1 MKKVTCFYLEKCPY
15 CIQAKK
21 ALDELIDE
29 NPDYGQVEID
39 WIEESRNPEIIDQY
53 DYYAT
58 PSMFIGKEKLYEAY
72 LFETDEECKAHVKGV
87 LDQALAR

>member
-29 NPDYGQVEID
+29 NPDYGSVEID
-39 WIEESRNPEIIDQY
+39 WIEESKNQEIIEQY

-58 PSMFIGKEKLYEAY
+58 PSMFIGSEKLYEAY
-72 LFETDEECKAHVKGV
+72 LFESYEECKAHVKAV

>member
-29 NPDYGQVEID
+29 NPDYGSVEID
-39 WIEESRNPEIIDQY
+39 WIEESKNQEIIEQY

-58 PSMFIGKEKLYEAY
+58 PSMFIGHEKLYEAY
-72 LFETDEECKAHVKGV
+72 LFESYEECKAHVKAV

>member
-58 PSMFIGKEKLYEAY
+58 PSMLIGQEKLYEAY
-72 LFETDEECKAHVKGV
+72 LFETYEECKAHVKGV

>member
-1 MKKVTCFYLEKCPY
+1 MRKVTCFYLTECPY

-21 ALDELIDE
+21 ALKELITE
-29 NPDYGQVEID
+29 NPLYGEVEID
-39 WIEESRNPEIIDQY
+39 WIEESQNPDIIDQY

-72 LFETDEECKAHVKGV
+72 LFETYDECKAHVKAV
-87 LDQALAR
+87 LDEAMK

>member
-1 MKKVTCFYLEKCPY
+1 MRKVTCFYLTECPY

-21 ALDELIDE
+21 ALKELIAE
-29 NPDYGQVEID
+29 NPLYGEVEID
-39 WIEESRNPEIIDQY
+39 WIEESQNPDIIDQY

-72 LFETDEECKAHVKGV
+72 LFETYDECKAHVKAV
-87 LDQALAR
+87 LDEAMK

>member
-58 PSMFIGKEKLYEAY
+58 PSMFIGQVKLYEAY
-72 LFETDEECKAHVKGV
+72 LFETYEECKAHVKGV

>member
-58 PSMFIGKEKLYEAY
+58 PSMFIGQEKLYEAY
-72 LFETDEECKAHVKGV
+72 LFETYEECKTHVKGV